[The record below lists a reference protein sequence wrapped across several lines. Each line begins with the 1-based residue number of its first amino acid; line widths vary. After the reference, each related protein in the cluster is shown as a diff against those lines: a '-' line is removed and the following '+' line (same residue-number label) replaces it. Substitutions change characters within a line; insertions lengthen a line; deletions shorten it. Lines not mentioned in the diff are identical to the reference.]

1 MGFILLLFFYLLI
14 FLLWEIIVTLAFP
27 EVALYIIVVLFSMFL
42 PNEIGGRYIEL
53 LEFFQPFI
61 HYFQRF
67 TEAHLSVKLFILL
80 SIPLS
85 YLLLSSL
92 LQFYGIYP
100 LQIIG
105 SCMTI
110 VTVFYLLNVIFQLA
124 LIWNILLTVPVSLVA
139 IGIRLVVY
147 HSLNKYFRKC
157 TYLFTF
163 LLKEKNEKKD
173 TSEHTQQSS
182 DQNRNNEKTSLVI
195 NEPFELEAYFRLI
208 LGVDEQAT
216 KEEIKHAY
224 RQKVMKYHPDK
235 SVEENAKEKYEEII
249 EAYKYLK

>member
-1 MGFILLLFFYLLI
+1 M
-14 FLLWEIIVTLAFP
+14 
-27 EVALYIIVVLFSMFL
+27 
-42 PNEIGGRYIEL
+42 
-53 LEFFQPFI
+53 
-61 HYFQRF
+61 
-67 TEAHLSVKLFILL
+67 
-80 SIPLS
+80 
-85 YLLLSSL
+85 
-92 LQFYGIYP
+92 
-100 LQIIG
+100 
-105 SCMTI
+105 
-110 VTVFYLLNVIFQLA
+110 
-124 LIWNILLTVPVSLVA
+124 
-139 IGIRLVVY
+139 
-147 HSLNKYFRKC
+147 NKYFHKC

-182 DQNRNNEKTSLVI
+182 NQNRNNEKTSLVI

>member
-14 FLLWEIIVTLAFP
+14 FLLWAIIVTLAFP

-53 LEFFQPFI
+53 LEFFQPII

-110 VTVFYLLNVIFQLA
+110 ITVFYLLNVIFQLA
-124 LIWNILLTVPVSLVA
+124 LILE
-139 IGIRLVVY
+139 
-147 HSLNKYFRKC
+147 YFV
-157 TYLFTF
+157 
-163 LLKEKNEKKD
+163 D
-173 TSEHTQQSS
+173 SS
-182 DQNRNNEKTSLVI
+182 DLSRSNWYPFSLFI
-195 NEPFELEAYFRLI
+195 I
-208 LGVDEQAT
+208 L
-216 KEEIKHAY
+216 
-224 RQKVMKYHPDK
+224 
-235 SVEENAKEKYEEII
+235 
-249 EAYKYLK
+249 